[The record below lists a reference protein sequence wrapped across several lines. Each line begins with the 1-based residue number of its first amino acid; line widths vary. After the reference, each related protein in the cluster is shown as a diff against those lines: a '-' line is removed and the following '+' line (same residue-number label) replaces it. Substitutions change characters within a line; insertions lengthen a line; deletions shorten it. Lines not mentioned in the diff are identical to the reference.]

1 MLGLFRR
8 VLVGAGVVYAISL
21 PFSFFIGAGM
31 LAKPTRKH
39 FSIDDLRNA
48 LPEGASLD
56 FLTDSREV
64 QVQVA
69 EREHWNGTVVGG
81 GGRGTVILLHP
92 FGGNRC
98 DVVEPAYALWQDG
111 FDVILLDRRAHGR
124 SDGDAQP
131 LFGGEGAELAHV
143 VDGIIQEGWTST
155 RSIGLFGMNDAG
167 TSCLMAA
174 ALDDRIEA
182 VAALNPSVNARDFV
196 AASISDWSRLP
207 TAFVVP
213 QSFLALLGAGL
224 VSGVDSSEFDARPVL
239 SRLHVPTQI
248 LFDAARGAEHRA
260 RSVQA
265 AAGGAA
271 GLVALP
277 DAVEGIDRW
286 AGLVDFFRVNL

>member
-1 MLGLFRR
+1 MLGLLRR
-8 VLVGAGVVYAISL
+8 FVVGAGVVYAISL

-39 FSIDDLRNA
+39 FSIDELRNA
-48 LPEGASLD
+48 LPDGASLE
-56 FLTDSREV
+56 FLTDSREI
-64 QVQVA
+64 QIQVA
-69 EREHWNGTVVGG
+69 DREHWNGTAVGG
-81 GGRGTVILLHP
+81 GGRATVVLLHP

-98 DVVEPAYALWQDG
+98 DVVAPAYALWQDG

-131 LFGGEGAELAHV
+131 LFGGEAAELGHV
-143 VDGIIQEGWTST
+143 LDRIIQEGWTST

-174 ALDDRIEA
+174 ALDDRITA
-182 VAALNPSVNARDFV
+182 VAALDPCVNARDFV

-207 TAFVVP
+207 APFVIP

-224 VSGVDSSEFDARPVL
+224 VAGVDQSEFDARAVL
-239 SRLHVPTQI
+239 RRLDSPSRI
-248 LFDAARGAEHRA
+248 LFDGARGADRRA
-260 RSVQA
+260 RAVQA
-265 AAGGAA
+265 AVAGNAE
-271 GLVALP
+271 LDSLP
-277 DAVEGIDRW
+277 DAADDMDRW

>member
-1 MLGLFRR
+1 MLGLLRR
-8 VLVGAGVVYAISL
+8 LVVGAGVVYAISL

-31 LAKPTRKH
+31 LAKPTRKP
-39 FSIDDLRNA
+39 FSVDALRES
-48 LPEGASLD
+48 LPDGASLE

-64 QVQVA
+64 QIQVA
-69 EREHWNGTVVGG
+69 DREQWNGTVVGG
-81 GGRGTVILLHP
+81 GGRATVILLHP

-98 DVVEPAYALWQDG
+98 DVVAPAYALWQDG

-131 LFGGEGAELAHV
+131 LFGGEAAELGHV
-143 VDGIIQEGWTST
+143 LDRIVQEGWTTT

-174 ALDDRIEA
+174 ALDDRITA
-182 VAALNPSVNARDFV
+182 VAALDPCVNARDFV

-207 TAFVVP
+207 APFVIP

-224 VSGVDSSEFDARPVL
+224 VSGVEQADFDARSAL
-239 SRLHVPTQI
+239 RRLDAPTQI
-248 LFDAARGAEHRA
+248 LFDADRGAERRA
-260 RSVQA
+260 RAVQA
-265 AAGGAA
+265 AAGGSA
-271 GLVALP
+271 GLESLP
-277 DAVEGIDRW
+277 DTADSIDRW